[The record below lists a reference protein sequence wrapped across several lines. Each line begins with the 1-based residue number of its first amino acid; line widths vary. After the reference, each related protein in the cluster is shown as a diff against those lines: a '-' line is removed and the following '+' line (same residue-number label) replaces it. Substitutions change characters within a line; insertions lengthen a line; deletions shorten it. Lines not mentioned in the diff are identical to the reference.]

1 MILEV
6 AILDVVSG
14 KEDEFQAAF
23 EQASPIIASM
33 KGYVSHQ
40 LQRCIEK
47 ENRYILLVNW
57 ETLEDH
63 TAGFRGS
70 DEYQEWKKLLHHFYD
85 PFPNVEHYGLILDH
99 QKITLDS
106 SA

>member
-6 AILDVVSG
+6 AILDVIPG
-14 KEDEFQAAF
+14 KEGEFQAAF

-33 KGYVSHQ
+33 KGYISHQ

-47 ENRYILLVNW
+47 EHRYILLVNW

-63 TAGFRGS
+63 TIGFRGS
-70 DEYQEWKKLLHHFYD
+70 EEYQEAKRLLHHFYD
-85 PFPNVEHYGLILDH
+85 PFPNVEHYELILD
-99 QKITLDS
+99 
-106 SA
+106 

>member
-6 AILDVVSG
+6 AILDVIPG
-14 KEDEFQAAF
+14 KEFEFQAAF

-40 LQRCIEK
+40 LQRCIEIDS
-47 ENRYILLVNW
+47 RYILLVNW

-63 TAGFRGS
+63 TVGFRGS
-70 DEYQEWKKLLHHFYD
+70 KEYQEWKRILHHFYD
-85 PFPNVEHYGLILDH
+85 PFPIVDHYELILDY
-99 QKITLDS
+99 KNNP
-106 SA
+106 